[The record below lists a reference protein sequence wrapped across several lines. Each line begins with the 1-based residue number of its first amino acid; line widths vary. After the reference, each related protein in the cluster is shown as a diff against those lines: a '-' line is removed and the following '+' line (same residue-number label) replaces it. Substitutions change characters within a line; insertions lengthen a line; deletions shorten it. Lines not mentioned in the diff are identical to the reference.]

1 MRVLTLDDVEK
12 MAETVVAEHL
22 GENVPL
28 VDSLTKK
35 ACGEGLNPD
44 QVTNLVQIANVL
56 THMKL
61 FDQKNDGDKIVNF
74 EPIDPNM
81 VLKKVYS
88 NTDPTTGSTEKV
100 IVMEGN
106 GTATDTA
113 SKAMDFFGDL
123 PCCGGGDDG
132 GMATSSGRETGE
144 SGSSGN
150 PRSQSIAIIR
160 IRKVAEDLR
169 DRREALAVEY
179 GEELDKLASDFAQLY
194 GPDLEE
200 FEKNAVAIY
209 GTSAVD
215 SLSAIRERLRVPS
228 VRYPLTKTAGI
239 VDTETPQFKSLQKLM
254 KLATGYGEL
263 VEASNYVQTKFGGV
277 L

>member
-12 MAETVVAEHL
+12 MAEAVVTEHL

-35 ACGEGLNPD
+35 ACVEGLNPD
-44 QVTNLVQIANVL
+44 QVTNLVQMANVL

-61 FDQKNDGDKIVNF
+61 FDQKNDGDKIINF

-88 NTDPTTGSTEKV
+88 NTDPATGATEKV

-106 GTATDTA
+106 GTASDPA
-113 SKAMDFFGDL
+113 AKAMDFFGDM
-123 PCCGGGDDG
+123 PCSSCGGGSPES
-132 GMATSSGRETGE
+132 ASSD
-144 SGSSGN
+144 SGDT
-150 PRSQSIAIIR
+150 PRGASHSVAIIR

-169 DRREALAVEY
+169 DRQTAVALEY
-179 GEELDKLASDFAQLY
+179 DDELDKLAADFAQLY
-194 GPDLEE
+194 GPDLIE
-200 FEKNAVAIY
+200 FEKNAVQIY
-209 GTSAVD
+209 GTAAVD
-215 SLSAIRERLRVPS
+215 SLSAIREKLRVPS
-228 VRYPLTKTAGI
+228 TSYPLTKTAGI

-254 KLATGYGEL
+254 KLAANYEEL
-263 VEASNYVQTKFGGV
+263 HEARTYMQTKFGGV

>member
-12 MAETVVAEHL
+12 MAEAVVTEHL
-22 GENVPL
+22 GAQVPL
-28 VDSLTKK
+28 LDGLAKK
-35 ACGEGLNPD
+35 AGDEGLNPD
-44 QVTNLVQIANVL
+44 QLTNLVQMANVL

-61 FDQKNDGDKIVNF
+61 FDQKNDGDKIINF

-88 NTDPTTGSTEKV
+88 NNDPATGSTEKV

-106 GTATDTA
+106 GTANDSV

-123 PCCGGGDDG
+123 PGSSCGEDSG
-132 GMATSSGRETGE
+132 GMSEAASPCSGE
-144 SGSSGN
+144 S
-150 PRSQSIAIIR
+150 PRGTSHSVAIIR

-169 DRREALAVEY
+169 DRQTAVALEY
-179 GEELDKLASDFAQLY
+179 DDELNKLASEFAHLY
-194 GPDLEE
+194 GPDLIE
-200 FEKNAVAIY
+200 FEKNAVQVY
-209 GTSAVD
+209 GIAAVD

-228 VRYPLTKTAGI
+228 TRYPLTKTAGV

-254 KLATGYGEL
+254 KLAANYDEL
-263 VEASNYVQTKFGGV
+263 HEASTYVQTKFGGV